1 VKLTLEKRLLLSVT
15 LTFLILFAECETN
28 GLYCQIHME
37 GNGNDDSH
45 QH

>member
-1 VKLTLEKRLLLSVT
+1 MTMDIRHIMLQFEC
-15 LTFLILFAECETN
+15 AECETN

-37 GNGNDDSH
+37 ENGNDDSH